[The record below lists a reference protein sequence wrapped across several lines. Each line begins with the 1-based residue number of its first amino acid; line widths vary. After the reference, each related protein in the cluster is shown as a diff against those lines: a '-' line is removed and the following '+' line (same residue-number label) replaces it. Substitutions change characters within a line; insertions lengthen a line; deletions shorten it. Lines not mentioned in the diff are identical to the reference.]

1 MRLLYFMKKLLFIAN
16 TMGGGGA
23 EKALLTLLRNLDYHR
38 FQVDL
43 CLVFREGIYLSELP
57 EQVRLLSLF
66 SRPNSWYRKVK
77 RWYIR
82 HGFTHPLAWCIR
94 RKIDREYDTI
104 ISFLEGDALLFHAQV
119 TDRARFN
126 LSWIHCDLYH
136 YHYTSC
142 FFASQADEAACYRK
156 MNKLVFVTEEARKNF
171 YRRFPIDI
179 PSQVVYNLV
188 DQDEICRQ
196 AGTCSHN
203 TSGCLLITAIG
214 SLLPVKGFDRLI
226 RVTAR
231 LHEAGLP
238 VRLQLLGEG
247 PESESLHQLTR
258 QAGAESYITF
268 CGFQRNVY
276 TYLRQSDLFVSS
288 SHSEGFSLVICEA
301 MALGV
306 PVVATTTAGSV
317 ELLADGAYGLLA
329 GQDEDGLYEAMYRL
343 LSDETLRLD
352 YAAKAASRAGQLDKK
367 HTLYTIYKLLESE

>member
-1 MRLLYFMKKLLFIAN
+1 MKKLLFIAN

-82 HGFTHPLAWCIR
+82 HGFTRPLAWCIR

-156 MNKLVFVTEEARKNF
+156 MNRLVFVSEESRRNF
-171 YRRFPIDI
+171 YKRFPIKI
-179 PSQVVYNLV
+179 SSQVIYNLV
-188 DQDEICRQ
+188 DLGEICRL
-196 AGTCSHN
+196 AGERTHDSSDH
-203 TSGCLLITAIG
+203 LLVTAIG

-226 RVTAR
+226 RVVIR
-231 LHEAGLP
+231 LHEADLP
-238 VRLQLLGEG
+238 VRLQLLGDG
-247 PESESLHQLTR
+247 PEADALHRLVDD
-258 QAGAESYITF
+258 AGAEAYVSF

-276 TYLRQSDLFVSS
+276 AYLGQSDLFVSS
-288 SHSEGFSLVICEA
+288 SHSEGLPMVICEA
-301 MALGV
+301 MALGI

-317 ELLADGAYGLLA
+317 ELLANGKYGILA